1 MSGTHGVDLLLEAA
15 EHLKNNPIKDNHN
28 DPKRRLEVD
37 SISNPVLWEE
47 SVKRFKEVI
56 LETKLRVPQLL
67 NPEKLNSI
75 PDDAP
80 LVIQAAKNAIEEL
93 RLCRKSKTA
102 ELENLKKENETSRL
116 RIEKLEDEIISKTPK
131 SDQARM
137 KKTLGEIELD
147 SKLSIRSLTNTVQ
160 IVNADP
166 VKSPQGQKR
175 TRCMSDVPG
184 IKPGKKRPR
193 EDINRRDRAP
203 THFDPTNF
211 SSTINRRSG
220 TDDIDVHYSA
230 RQSAKT
236 HKTC

>member
-28 DPKRRLEVD
+28 DPKRRVQVD

-47 SVKRFKEVI
+47 SVRRFKEVI
-56 LETKLRVPQLL
+56 LEAKLRVPHVSQLL

-75 PDDAP
+75 PDDAC
-80 LVIQAAKNAIEEL
+80 LVIQAAKNAIEEF
-93 RLCRKSKTA
+93 RICKKSKTA
-102 ELENLKKENETSRL
+102 ELENLKKGNETSRL
-116 RIEKLEDEIISKTPK
+116 RIEKLENEIISKTPTQ
-131 SDQARM
+131 DQTRM
-137 KKTLGEIELD
+137 KKTLGEIELE
-147 SKLSIRSLTNTVQ
+147 SKLSIRTLPNAVQ
-160 IVNADP
+160 IVNCDP
-166 VKSPQGQKR
+166 VQPQGQKR
-175 TRCMSDVPG
+175 IRCMSDVLG

-211 SSTINRRSG
+211 SSTINRRGG

-230 RQSAKT
+230 RQSAK
-236 HKTC
+236 KTC